1 MRDKSQKIKKVRKD
15 KIKKSASSVLFMG
28 LSFFLTIALF
38 IGLVIAQNLL
48 TDKIIYKEVLIERID
63 IPRNTIITEDNIEAY
78 FTKKNI
84 NILDVTSGNMTDKET
99 LLGKKAIVPLYAGE
113 SVSEKDFEDLSKYI
127 EGFEN
132 PVELSIQIPD
142 IASADGGK
150 LREGDLI
157 NLTMMFTNEQL
168 GKEDYKTNPY
178 INSENYYS
186 DPNSNGLLPT
196 IDEQEVIMTDEN
208 VAEDINV
215 KVNENS
221 TEEKEFEM
229 TTSEYRYETW
239 AQYVMENLYIH
250 KALDSSGI
258 EIDPTDT
265 EASAS
270 ILIFIIDKSNEADL
284 NNALAN
290 CTAMRISK
298 CYDKPGIAYVDIS
311 VVGENGNI
319 ISQEHVQ
326 SEVSENVT
334 KKEDVLEADTSNEN
348 NVTQENDDTLS
359 NKEDD
364 ETILNIQEDV
374 TIQNNIENDLE
385 NNIGD
390 DNEEFEEN

>member
-1 MRDKSQKIKKVRKD
+1 
-15 KIKKSASSVLFMG
+15 
-28 LSFFLTIALF
+28 
-38 IGLVIAQNLL
+38 
-48 TDKIIYKEVLIERID
+48 
-63 IPRNTIITEDNIEAY
+63 
-78 FTKKNI
+78 
-84 NILDVTSGNMTDKET
+84 
-99 LLGKKAIVPLYAGE
+99 
-113 SVSEKDFEDLSKYI
+113 
-127 EGFEN
+127 
-132 PVELSIQIPD
+132 
-142 IASADGGK
+142 
-150 LREGDLI
+150 
-157 NLTMMFTNEQL
+157 MFTNEQL

>member
-1 MRDKSQKIKKVRKD
+1 MRDKSQKIKKVRKE

-48 TDKIIYKEVLIERID
+48 TDKIIYKEILIARID

-84 NILDVTSGNMTDKET
+84 NILDVTSGNMTNKET

-178 INSENYYS
+178 INSDNYYS
-186 DPNSNGLLPT
+186 DPNSNGFLPT
-196 IDEQEVIMTDEN
+196 IDEQEVIISDEN
-208 VAEDINV
+208 VSEDVNIE
-215 KVNENS
+215 VNENLIN
-221 TEEKEFEM
+221 EKEFEM

-311 VVGENGNI
+311 VVGENGDV

-326 SEVSENVT
+326 SEVLEDVII
-334 KKEDVLEADTSNEN
+334 KEDVSETNFSNEN
-348 NVTQENDDTLS
+348 HITQEDNDILF
-359 NKEDD
+359 KE
-364 ETILNIQEDV
+364 EDNE
-374 TIQNNIENDLE
+374 TIQNNIEEDLE
-385 NNIGD
+385 NNMGD
-390 DNEEFEEN
+390 NNEEFEEN